1 MQEGNGSW
9 LEYRR
14 LVMDA
19 LDKTTRELNSI
30 NRRLGRI
37 ESEIAQLQVKSG
49 VWGAVAGAVVTIALL
64 LLGLAGKVASL

>member
-9 LEYRR
+9 MEYRR

-19 LDKTTRELNSI
+19 LDKTTRELSSI